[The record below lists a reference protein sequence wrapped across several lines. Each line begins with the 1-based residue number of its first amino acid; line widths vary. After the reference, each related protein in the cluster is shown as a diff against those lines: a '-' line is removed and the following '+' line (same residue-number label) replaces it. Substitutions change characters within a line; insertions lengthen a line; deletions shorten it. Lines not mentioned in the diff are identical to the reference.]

1 MKILKYKLATETNHG
16 TPEKPM
22 METVLSDVSMPY
34 ATEADY
40 QLALSEAWQGEVT
53 VEEVADTTDEI
64 RARRDPGYWRPRTG
78 RYCRIPRW
86 TRSRWRRSKHTGRPC
101 GMCPNR
107 SVFPVPLLGR
117 RCRSLQISPDLCG
130 FLGRQP
136 PGGYQLIQTAIVPKA
151 GIVGPRHIIHC
162 HNATPCIAAKK
173 STSARSCS

>member
-53 VEEVADTTDEI
+53 
-64 RARRDPGYWRPRTG
+64 
-78 RYCRIPRW
+78 
-86 TRSRWRRSKHTGRPC
+86 
-101 GMCPNR
+101 
-107 SVFPVPLLGR
+107 VFPVPLLGR